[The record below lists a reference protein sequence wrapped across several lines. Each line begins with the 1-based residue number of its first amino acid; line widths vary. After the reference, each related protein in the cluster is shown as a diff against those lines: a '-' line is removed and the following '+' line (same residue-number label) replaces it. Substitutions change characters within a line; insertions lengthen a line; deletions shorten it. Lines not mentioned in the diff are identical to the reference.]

1 MQKYD
6 AFGDQGKVGLAV
18 RSLSTHK
25 TIPHAF
31 GNPMG
36 LKRIT
41 EEGGKKREE
50 MVYGIFVPV
59 GNALYDYA
67 VSGAGIERFTVKH
80 GDSNLRDYW
89 HHETID
95 GQILAVNPSLEVLQN
110 ATSVAV
116 APLILA
122 QSGVSF
128 KSNIIKR
135 DGKYVKSTETVIYF
149 KPHIPGYNGF
159 ISIGSTG
166 NNSASMLKVINDVA
180 VIAGKA
186 KDTEGN
192 SAPKQVYEI
201 SVRLSLGDPVEK
213 FAQITQDQLDNTPAG
228 EKIERKSSLLR
239 LIQFSV
245 IDTKPE
251 DVSELLPPVYEH
263 AMAFIDQATCVT
275 TFKKDAEGNL
285 SLESIKVKGGI
296 ADRDGV
302 VIVGNQT
309 DWTVKLPGDDT
320 VFIHEGLV
328 DGQTG
333 KKDGV
338 PYGLT
343 VFLVHELPKSMIAQL
358 DNELKAWRDY
368 AEKHNGEPLVVAFK
382 GVFKRSPLNGK
393 ITGMYVANIGV
404 IGVYTPPVK

>member
-1 MQKYD
+1 
-6 AFGDQGKVGLAV
+6 
-18 RSLSTHK
+18 
-25 TIPHAF
+25 
-31 GNPMG
+31 
-36 LKRIT
+36 
-41 EEGGKKREE
+41 
-50 MVYGIFVPV
+50 V

-122 QSGVSF
+122 PSGVSF

-251 DVSELLPPVYEH
+251 D
-263 AMAFIDQATCVT
+263 VT